1 MPIVDYNR
9 IYRVR
14 SQERKPITNP
24 VTGPDAAGAFLR
36 GAVPAALAPMHG
48 LNARIDAIRGET
60 NARNRRDALRLDG
73 IASGIRA
80 AGDAYQAYIRAM
92 ERRDAAELDK
102 LEAAYTSY
110 MVSGSDAAFSK
121 PRKTEDGKVTDGPG
135 AAIRQLDKDF
145 EETDAY
151 KAANRR
157 VKDAFSPRREARRA
171 VYFAKG
177 DRAQFEAARTE
188 HAQAVKDRAE
198 SDDVAVSKNLDP
210 YNYRAWK
217 EMTEIAIES
226 DQHRLRLE
234 TGKFDVDAD
243 GREIQRKPLTQEELR
258 KLEDKRIEKRDAYI
272 LQRAAYYGNLIAQ
285 DDGTLALTPHLEAVL
300 EAIANNTGLSGGG
313 QVEDD
318 GMPDSDIAFANET
331 VTDPL
336 IRMQIGGILAN
347 ARQQRERNVAAKD
360 SRTAQQASDT
370 ITLVQCGDV
379 PDDKLEDIRAGIA
392 DGTAAITKPG
402 LRAKLLDDAD
412 AAIATRKAINWLT
425 RYNSDGA
432 DRTAMLEEYSKMPV
446 GREKDILTRQLYGG
460 SASATRWTPTN
471 ANNLLAAGEKPAD
484 VIEQA
489 QRAVTDGAMSGE
501 DYRKVQDAVRAKVNF
516 DRLAGERSGEFLA
529 GIVGAVDDAFGV
541 RIGDILELDRKTGLP
556 KCDKDGNPIPARGYD
571 PANTRR
577 SAVGRRV
584 HTVEARTLSGVREVE
599 DSPGIRVTDSV
610 MLDAVRLGMEYVS
623 QRLSGFDGKG
633 NKGSGPAPTPDAVR
647 GELAEY
653 FRTVLA
659 EQGADLSSE
668 MLSIAILSAR
678 ERAETLGTPPSLRA
692 AWDEQY
698 RQNNRYNPQ

>member
-9 IYRVR
+9 IYHVQSR
-14 SQERKPITNP
+14 ERRPVLNP
-24 VTGPDAAGAFLR
+24 VNVPDAAGAFIR
-36 GAVPAALAPMHG
+36 AGVPAAGASLPG
-48 LNARIDAIRGET
+48 LRARLDDANARYRERAGRDRDRFRAIG
-60 NARNRRDALRLDG
+60 DLIGVGKDVAL
-73 IASGIRA
+73 AY
-80 AGDAYQAYIRAM
+80 AGAV
-92 ERRDAAELDK
+92 ERRDEADLNALQAAWQDHMNQGAEEAWRRPYRRGGENGAKPDGPLVAIREL
-102 LEAAYTSY
+102 
-110 MVSGSDAAFSK
+110 DAAFDESDAMGGARPAVK
-121 PRKTEDGKVTDGPG
+121 QRFAEWRRRASQGYYTKGQRLQADAQDNFQQNALVAKWQASNDKIKTLYGLEDQDLWEAEVQNAIEGRIEDGRFQMGRKGLSFTAEQEAGLRDNLRQEYEVERANYWCAV
-135 AAIRQLDKDF
+135 AASSTEPTGGDEELGMAAMVARDLKD
-145 EETDAY
+145 D
-151 KAANRR
+151 
-157 VKDAFSPRREARRA
+157 
-171 VYFAKG
+171 
-177 DRAQFEAARTE
+177 AARL
-188 HAQAVKDRAE
+188 A
-198 SDDVAVSKNLDP
+198 
-210 YNYRAWK
+210 
-217 EMTEIAIES
+217 
-226 DQHRLRLE
+226 LE
-234 TGKFDVDAD
+234 G
-243 GREIQRKPLTQEELR
+243 
-258 KLEDKRIEKRDAYI
+258 RIEA
-272 LQRAAYYGNLIAQ
+272 
-285 DDGTLALTPHLEAVL
+285 
-300 EAIANNTGLSGGG
+300 
-313 QVEDD
+313 
-318 GMPDSDIAFANET
+318 
-331 VTDPL
+331 
-336 IRMQIGGILAN
+336 

-360 SRTAQQASDT
+360 SLAAHQASDT

-379 PDDKLEDIRAGIA
+379 PDDKLEAIRAGIA

-425 RYNSDGA
+425 RYNADGA
-432 DRTAMLEEYSKMPV
+432 DRTAMLEEYSKMPD

-692 AWDEQY
+692 AWDDQY